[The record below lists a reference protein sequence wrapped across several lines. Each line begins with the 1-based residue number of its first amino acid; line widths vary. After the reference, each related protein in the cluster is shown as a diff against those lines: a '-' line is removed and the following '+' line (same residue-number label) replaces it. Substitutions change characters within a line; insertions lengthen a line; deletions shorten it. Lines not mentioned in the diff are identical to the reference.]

1 MSEVM
6 VLGDRKTN
14 AEAIAD
20 IVKLGYIKADD
31 IVLDMTYGQGAWW
44 KDWRPDLTRFQI
56 NDRYE
61 APGTYFDFRE
71 LPQQWEGWFNVV
83 AFDPPYKLKGTGG
96 SHESDKLYGVATPY
110 EHWTEMFF
118 LIHDGI
124 DEAVRV
130 CKPGGVIIF
139 KAMDQVSG
147 GQMRWTRGFLN
158 HFERLGCR
166 HAFTLGVRGY
176 RRQPEGR
183 AQRHPR
189 ADFSQMHILIRED

>member
-1 MSEVM
+1 M

-20 IVKLGYIKADD
+20 IVKLGYIGPDD
-31 IVLDMTYGQGAWW
+31 TVLDMTYGQGAWW
-44 KDWRPDLTRFQI
+44 KDWRPSPFRFVTNDLFEMAACAYDFTALPEEWGGRF
-56 NDRYE
+56 E
-61 APGTYFDFRE
+61 
-71 LPQQWEGWFNVV
+71 VV

-96 SHESDKLYGVATPY
+96 SHESDQLYGVATPY

-130 CKPGGVIIF
+130 CKPGGVILF

-166 HAFTLGVRGY
+166 HAFMLGVQGY

-189 ADFSQMHILIRED
+189 ADFSQMHVLLKED